1 MSNNFINPTE
11 KKIIL
16 VNKKK
21 SEICKNLPKEDLS
34 QRRTIE
40 AIRSRLFDSYNE
52 SFKKAKTL
60 DQRMFYLRKIKE
72 ITIEIKQDLKEKL
85 KKRRE
90 EKLNLLNKKKLLKK
104 REKTSKILLELK
116 TRRAI
121 KIQRLFRKYRKM
133 VSKGSMYFQSI
144 LIEIKQ

>member
-21 SEICKNLPKEDLS
+21 SEICKNLHKEDLS

-40 AIRSRLFDSYNE
+40 AIRSRLFDSYTE
-52 SFKKAKTL
+52 SFEKAKTL
-60 DQRMFYLRKIKE
+60 DQRLFYLRKIKE

-85 KKRRE
+85 KKE
-90 EKLNLLNKKKLLKK
+90 ERKNL
-104 REKTSKILLELK
+104 I
-116 TRRAI
+116 
-121 KIQRLFRKYRKM
+121 F
-133 VSKGSMYFQSI
+133 
-144 LIEIKQ
+144 

>member
-40 AIRSRLFDSYNE
+40 AIRSRLFDSYKE

-60 DQRMFYLRKIKE
+60 DQRMFYLREIKE

-90 EKLNLLNKKKLLKK
+90 EKLNLLNKKKRGNWNKEEN
-104 REKTSKILLELK
+104 R
-116 TRRAI
+116 
-121 KIQRLFRKYRKM
+121 Q
-133 VSKGSMYFQSI
+133 
-144 LIEIKQ
+144 

>member
-40 AIRSRLFDSYNE
+40 AIRSRLFDSY
-52 SFKKAKTL
+52 K
-60 DQRMFYLRKIKE
+60 
-72 ITIEIKQDLKEKL
+72 
-85 KKRRE
+85 
-90 EKLNLLNKKKLLKK
+90 
-104 REKTSKILLELK
+104 
-116 TRRAI
+116 
-121 KIQRLFRKYRKM
+121 
-133 VSKGSMYFQSI
+133 
-144 LIEIKQ
+144 

>member
-21 SEICKNLPKEDLS
+21 SEICKNLHKEDLS

-60 DQRMFYLRKIKE
+60 DQRMFYLGKIKE
-72 ITIEIKQDLKEKL
+72 ITIEIKQDVKEKL
-85 KKRRE
+85 KK
-90 EKLNLLNKKKLLKK
+90 KK
-104 REKTSKILLELK
+104 RGKT
-116 TRRAI
+116 
-121 KIQRLFRKYRKM
+121 
-133 VSKGSMYFQSI
+133 
-144 LIEIKQ
+144 